1 MQVSSM
7 THSLDSLRKVQE
19 DTPWVTRRGFLKLA
33 AMSMGCL
40 ATYPALAKV
49 TLKKERKLFFY
60 CPKTDERIRTVYW
73 TPQDGYLRDS
83 IKEISWVLR
92 DYRTDQVKIYDPK
105 LLDQMF
111 ALQLKMDY
119 GKPFHVIS
127 GYRSPQTNAM
137 LRRNSKAVAKNSFHM
152 YGKAADIYMP
162 GQSVADLHRAALSLS
177 AGGVGYYPRSHF
189 IHIDTGPVRSW
200 G

>member
-1 MQVSSM
+1 MQVSLM
-7 THSLDSLRKVQE
+7 THSVDGSRESQKT
-19 DTPWVTRRGFLKLA
+19 TPCLTRRGFLKLA

-49 TLKKERKLFFY
+49 TTKQERKLFFY
-60 CPKTDERIRTVYW
+60 CPKIDERVRTVYW

-83 IKEISWVLR
+83 IKEISRVLR
-92 DYRTDQVKIYDPK
+92 DYRTDQVKLFDPK

-119 GKPFHVIS
+119 RKPFHVFS
-127 GYRSPQTNAM
+127 GYRSPKTNAM
-137 LRRNSKAVAKNSFHM
+137 LRRNSEAVAKNSFHM
-152 YGKAADIYMP
+152 YGKAADISMP
-162 GQSVADLHRAALSLS
+162 GRSVADLHRAALSLS

-189 IHIDTGPVRSW
+189 VHIDSGPVRSW